1 MVGFTSKKAM
11 AESRWTAILEED
23 GDDLILP
30 LPQELLD
37 ELNWNEG
44 DTLEWTEHSEGSW
57 QIRKTA

>member
-1 MVGFTSKKAM
+1 MVITSKKQM

-44 DTLEWTEHSEGSW
+44 DTLEWTEHNEGSW
-57 QIRKTA
+57 SIRKAT